1 MWALLRGVAG
11 RAKRVEKRELEL
23 HRGVVQLA
31 QRGLVVG
38 HGVPLEERLEP
49 RRERLELRA
58 RVRVDRPAGLSQLAI
73 PRNVWLRA
81 GDSTPGL
88 HTPYQDPK
96 ICGNSGL

>member
-38 HGVPLEERLEP
+38 RGVPLEERLEP

-73 PRNVWLRA
+73 PRNALSPRNVIWLECDFA
-81 GDSTPGL
+81 L
-88 HTPYQDPK
+88 LLQ
-96 ICGNSGL
+96 